1 MKFRK
6 SSETTAEIDSELK
19 STAEKIDL
27 EIVNAIG
34 IAVDPRQDPNLEI
47 LYLRIK
53 IGLILWLLVHLRL
66 ISVKAQF
73 RLQWFFIFDFCRKKL
88 TKICFCKPV
97 RETKWCFVFLVSKF
111 PVIIKL
117 NCCSDLMESSHWL
130 FKPFSSVTRFGDF
143 CKFLAKKNKVQ

>member
-27 EIVNAIG
+27 EIVNAIW

-53 IGLILWLLVHLRL
+53 NWPHFMITCSFKI
-66 ISVKAQF
+66 
-73 RLQWFFIFDFCRKKL
+73 DF
-88 TKICFCKPV
+88 
-97 RETKWCFVFLVSKF
+97 S
-111 PVIIKL
+111 
-117 NCCSDLMESSHWL
+117 
-130 FKPFSSVTRFGDF
+130 
-143 CKFLAKKNKVQ
+143 

>member
-34 IAVDPRQDPNLEI
+34 PSIRGKIRTLKYCICE
-47 LYLRIK
+47 LK